1 MKSLICF
8 VLTLLF
14 LATSL
19 VNVSALTWDFEK
31 QEQLDHWKVINGKWE
46 IEQGQL
52 RGTLGP
58 DYMGI
63 VCIFEGSADWA
74 DYTLETKTTVE
85 EGKYTY
91 WMVRVQ
97 PDPLSYYAFERSH
110 TDGAKI
116 WRRDEGQH
124 AGLMDGPALEPG
136 HLETHLWKVEVKGDE
151 ISVFLDD
158 ELLVEA
164 VDNAYEKGTVGFGGH
179 SMGSATGENIILF
192 DDVSVNGPGIP
203 ESLSVS
209 PGRKLA
215 LTWGEVKSH

>member
-31 QEQLDHWKVINGKWE
+31 QEQLDHWEVINGEWE

-136 HLETHLWKVEVKGDE
+136 HLETHLWKIEVKGDE